1 VAVVASPGYAALM
14 IDEVVAVTDRG
25 GPVIAT
31 AIHDGH
37 TVRPEIAGL
46 LALDDAT
53 RLREEDP
60 YTNRLAQV
68 APTHL
73 VALRSRFEVDLNRP
87 RDAAVYRVAADSW
100 GLEVW
105 RDACSDE
112 LVAGSLAVYDAFYAL
127 LEKMLQKRRQGRF
140 VVLDIHS
147 YNHRREGSDA
157 RPADPAENPEINIGT
172 GTLDETKWGGLVD
185 RFCADL
191 AAQEVCG
198 HRLDVRKNLRF
209 EGGEMSAWVNSTFSN
224 GCAIAVEY
232 KKTFMDE
239 WTGRLDAD
247 HMNQLCSALA
257 ATLPGLRES
266 LAA

>member
-1 VAVVASPGYAALM
+1 MDDVVAL
-14 IDEVVAVTDRG
+14 TDRG

-37 TVRPEIAGL
+37 AVRAEIMGL
-46 LALDDAT
+46 FALDEAT

-60 YTNRLAQV
+60 YTGRLAAV

-73 VALRSRFEVDLNRP
+73 IALRSRFEVDLNRP
-87 RDAAVYRVAADSW
+87 REQAVYRVAADSW

-105 RDACSDE
+105 REACTDE
-112 LVAGSLAVYDAFYAL
+112 LVEASLVAYDAFYSL
-127 LEKMLQKRRQGRF
+127 LEEILRERVRSHGRF
-140 VVLDIHS
+140 VVLDVHS
-147 YNHRREGSDA
+147 YNHRRDGAGAEG
-157 RPADPAENPEINIGT
+157 DPALNPEINVGT
-172 GTLDETKWGGLVD
+172 GTLDRARWGGLVD

-191 AAQEVCG
+191 SACQVRG
-198 HRLDVRKNLRF
+198 HRLDVRENVKF
-209 EGGEMSAWVNSTFSN
+209 QGGALSAWVHRTFPDT
-224 GCAIAVEY
+224 GCALAVEF

-247 HMNQLCSALA
+247 HLDELGRALA

>member
-1 VAVVASPGYAALM
+1 M
-14 IDEVVAVTDRG
+14 RDEVVALTDRG

-31 AIHDGH
+31 AIHAGH
-37 TVRPEIAGL
+37 AVRPEIARL
-46 LALDDAT
+46 LALDEAT

-60 YTNRLAQV
+60 HTSRLAAV
-68 APTHL
+68 APTSL

-87 RDAAVYRVAADSW
+87 REEAVYRVAADSW

-105 RDACSDE
+105 REACSDE
-112 LVAGSLAVYDAFYAL
+112 LVAGSLAVYDEFYAV
-127 LEKMLQKRRQGRF
+127 LERTLRERGNRRF

-147 YNHRREGSDA
+147 YNYRREGPDGA
-157 RPADPAENPEINIGT
+157 PATPAETPEINIGT
-172 GTLDETKWGGLVD
+172 RTVDETRWGDLVE

-191 AAQEVCG
+191 AAHEVCG
-198 HRLDVRKNLRF
+198 HRLDVRKNIVF
-209 EGGEMSAWVNSTFSN
+209 EGGEMSAWVNRTFPN

-239 WTGRLDAD
+239 WSGRLDID
-247 HMNQLCSALA
+247 HIDQLCRALA

>member
-1 VAVVASPGYAALM
+1 M
-14 IDEVVAVTDRG
+14 MEEVVALTDGG

-37 TVRPEIAGL
+37 AVRPEIAEL

-60 YTNRLAQV
+60 HTGRLAAV
-68 APTHL
+68 APTFL

-87 RDAAVYRVAADSW
+87 RDKAVYRAAADSW

-105 RDACSDE
+105 CRACSDE
-112 LVAGSLAVYDAFYAL
+112 IVADSLAVYDAFYAV
-127 LEKMLQKRRQGRF
+127 LERTLRKRGAGRF

-147 YNHRREGSDA
+147 YNHRRQGPQA
-157 RPADPAENPEINIGT
+157 PPASAADNPEVNVGT
-172 GTLDETKWGGLVD
+172 GTVDEARWGGVVD

-191 AAQEVCG
+191 AAREVCG
-198 HRLDVRKNLRF
+198 HRLDVRKNERF
-209 EGGEMSAWVNSTFSN
+209 QGGAMSAWINRTFATR
-224 GCAIAVEY
+224 GCAIAVEF

-239 WTGRLDAD
+239 WSGRLDAD
-247 HMNQLCSALA
+247 HLEQLRGALA
-257 ATLPGLRES
+257 ATLPGLRGS